1 MDISENE
8 ASVYSKETSTPLLS
22 LFLAPR
28 PRRLRKAGGPGTQLE
43 FALQIYRTSFTARGS
58 WKYGFFLQTLPNAL
72 FTLQEIL
79 PNVSKTQTFAGG
91 TNWREI
97 R

>member
-8 ASVYSKETSTPLLS
+8 ASVYSKETSTPPLS

-43 FALQIYRTSFTARGS
+43 FRSSFTARGS
-58 WKYGFFLQTLPNAL
+58 WKFGFFLQTLPNAL
-72 FTLQEIL
+72 LTLQEIL
-79 PNVSKTQTFAGG
+79 PNVSKTQRLLVEQTGGKFAD
-91 TNWREI
+91 
-97 R
+97 